1 MRFSTNGTKGMT
13 GKLEGLI
20 LREWK
25 RRSSLERT
33 KLMFWCS
40 SLSFITFFVIL
51 ILRDKLKLN
60 KRMSLKRRKKK
71 KRKKR
76 KKKKKKKKGKKEKK
90 KEKQTESFV

>member
-71 KRKKR
+71 KHMSQ
-76 KKKKKKKKGKKEKK
+76 KKKKKKKGKKEKK